1 MVRVLVN
8 FRSLTLIQHLPSLKY
23 FVSPKVRI
31 AVSDEDHKLTLP
43 VVKDND
49 DLAIRG
55 STLLVRMC
63 GVTPPVPLVNPMLDA
78 IFDAIQTSPVRNRT
92 NLYYLVSDNAF

>member
-1 MVRVLVN
+1 MVCFGQLQDSNICSLLTQPEV
-8 FRSLTLIQHLPSLKY
+8 FRFTESKEYYLSMVPASHILISL
-23 FVSPKVRI
+23 
-31 AVSDEDHKLTLP
+31 

-63 GVTPPVPLVNPMLDA
+63 GVTPPVPLVNPILDA
-78 IFDAIQTSPVRNRT
+78 IFDAIQTSPV
-92 NLYYLVSDNAF
+92 